1 MSFKAAFLKKFFASH
16 WNSNLGRKFL
26 NDKAENGQRD

>member
-1 MSFKAAFLKKFFASH
+1 MSFKAAFLKKFFASL

-26 NDKAENGQRD
+26 NDKPANGQRD